1 VSSKK
6 KEKTRNIGIDVK
18 APKESCSDDFC
29 PFHGKLP
36 VRKKIIEGVVVSSK
50 ALKTAVV
57 ERQYLTFLPKY
68 ERYERRHS
76 RIVAYNPSCI
86 SAKEGEWVKIAE
98 CRPLSKTKHHVVV
111 EVVKKVK

>member
-6 KEKTRNIGIDVK
+6 KEKTRNIGIVVK
-18 APKESCSDDFC
+18 MPKEVCDDEFC
-29 PFHGKLP
+29 PFHGELP
-36 VRKKIIEGVVVSSK
+36 VRQRTVEGVVVSSK
-50 ALKTAVV
+50 AQKTAVI

-76 RIVAYNPSCI
+76 RISAYNPSCI
-86 SAKEGEWVKIAE
+86 SAKEGDWVKLAE